1 MTFSPIF
8 DFFTHISYNYFMSKN
23 IDKENLILEIATL
36 IESTPN
42 AKPLSLNV
50 LNLLD
55 VDELKKI
62 KSTLEVSKKNRKEEL
77 KEWVED
83 IYKNCKS

>member
-1 MTFSPIF
+1 
-8 DFFTHISYNYFMSKN
+8 MSN
-23 IDKENLILEIATL
+23 NKEKDNLILEIASL

-55 VDELKKI
+55 IEELEKI
-62 KSTLEVSKKNRKEEL
+62 KSTLVNSKQNREEEL

-83 IYKNCKS
+83 IYNNCKS

>member
-1 MTFSPIF
+1 
-8 DFFTHISYNYFMSKN
+8 MSKN
-23 IDKENLILEIATL
+23 RDKDNLILEIATL

-55 VDELKKI
+55 TKELKKI
-62 KSTLEVSKKNRKEEL
+62 KSTFESSKKNKDEEL

>member
-1 MTFSPIF
+1 
-8 DFFTHISYNYFMSKN
+8 MSN
-23 IDKENLILEIATL
+23 NKEKDNLILEIASL

-50 LNLLD
+50 LDLLGIE
-55 VDELKKI
+55 ELKKI
-62 KSTLEVSKKNRKEEL
+62 KSTLANSKQNREEEL

-83 IYKNCKS
+83 IYNNCKS

>member
-1 MTFSPIF
+1 
-8 DFFTHISYNYFMSKN
+8 MSKN